1 MSIEDTISNSVQMEW
16 ALCASSLHGMEDSQD
31 TKDDIDRHV
40 RRMLRFEKRHK
51 INATMSDEQICG
63 VLSSGLLMW
72 LFWQIAPELLMW
84 IIAAVRKRIWNS
96 TQQKVA
102 E

>member
-1 MSIEDTISNSVQMEW
+1 MSIEDTIVSSVQMEW
-16 ALCASSLHGMEDSQD
+16 RQAVASADVCPDSQAS
-31 TKDDIDRHV
+31 DDIDRHV

-84 IIAAVRKRIWNS
+84 IIAAVRKRIWGPS
-96 TQQKVA
+96 
-102 E
+102 

>member
-1 MSIEDTISNSVQMEW
+1 MSIENTIVSSVIMEW
-16 ALCASSLHGMEDSQD
+16 QQSAMASSEPLAMWAD

-84 IIAAVRKRIWNS
+84 IIAAVRKRIWGPS
-96 TQQKVA
+96 
-102 E
+102 

>member
-1 MSIEDTISNSVQMEW
+1 MEW
-16 ALCASSLHGMEDSQD
+16 GQKCSTANRCYDGRDN
-31 TKDDIDRHV
+31 DDIDRHV

-51 INATMSDEQICG
+51 IDATMSDEQICG

-84 IIAAVRKRIWNS
+84 IIAAVRKRIWGPS
-96 TQQKVA
+96 
-102 E
+102 

>member
-1 MSIEDTISNSVQMEW
+1 MEW
-16 ALCASSLHGMEDSQD
+16 DQSTSAARTLGVDVSGSAE
-31 TKDDIDRHV
+31 DIDRHV

-51 INATMSDEQICG
+51 INATMTDEQICG

-84 IIAAVRKRIWNS
+84 IIAAVRKRIWGPS
-96 TQQKVA
+96 
-102 E
+102 

>member
-1 MSIEDTISNSVQMEW
+1 MSIEDTISSSVQMEW
-16 ALCASSLHGMEDSQD
+16 DQSAVSFSGTGDNTE
-31 TKDDIDRHV
+31 TKADIDRHV

-51 INATMSDEQICG
+51 INATMTDEQICG

-84 IIAAVRKRIWNS
+84 IIAAVRKRIWGPS
-96 TQQKVA
+96 
-102 E
+102 